1 VLVQNFALQS
11 FATLIFSAEA
21 YLSFRSRKVATR
33 LREGGNTQPMRVN
46 QSAVYVL
53 LVTGIQHPIQFRR
66 VSLGDTRTRCGLSR
80 DYLSPKKS
88 REAFAPRPETCS
100 P

>member
-1 VLVQNFALQS
+1 MIARYCRAATYVAVTKSTDRVLVQKFALQS

-33 LREGGNTQPMRVN
+33 LREGGNTQLMRGN

-53 LVTGIQHPIQFRR
+53 LVAGIQHPIQFRR
-66 VSLGDTRTRCGLSR
+66 VSLGDTSNSLRLV
-80 DYLSPKKS
+80 
-88 REAFAPRPETCS
+88 A
-100 P
+100 